1 MKSLNSEVS
10 LASSE
15 IPQFYFPKG
24 KPVDVPTEKAFIST
38 LNSVIGDKSGD
49 ITNEFA
55 KKILQNIMGLPN
67 YFSKLLILRCA
78 GNPKA
83 EKLTRA

>member
-1 MKSLNSEVS
+1 LV
-10 LASSE
+10 SSE

-24 KPVDVPTEKAFIST
+24 KPIDISTEKAFITT
-38 LNSVIGDKSGD
+38 LNSVIGDKTGD

-55 KKILQNIMGLPN
+55 KKILQSVMGLPN
-67 YFSKLLILRCA
+67 YLSKLLIIRCT

-83 EKLTRA
+83 EKVTRA